1 MVDESTIDTN
11 LLYATVDDQV
21 ITALKFVERL
31 EKVYFLIRI
40 IEWLWYLNGIVE
52 SDPFFLQ
59 TTKNSAD
66 NVSLQILDVD
76 PKTIRIAFHLNVTR
90 EMTEKICQKLIFVL
104 QEIKNWS
111 PPPI

>member
-52 SDPFFLQ
+52 SDPFFFF
-59 TTKNSAD
+59 AD
-66 NVSLQILDVD
+66 NKKFCGQCFSTDFGC
-76 PKTIRIAFHLNVTR
+76 RS
-90 EMTEKICQKLIFVL
+90 
-104 QEIKNWS
+104 KND
-111 PPPI
+111 

>member
-40 IEWLWYLNGIVE
+40 IE
-52 SDPFFLQ
+52 
-59 TTKNSAD
+59 
-66 NVSLQILDVD
+66 
-76 PKTIRIAFHLNVTR
+76 
-90 EMTEKICQKLIFVL
+90 
-104 QEIKNWS
+104 
-111 PPPI
+111 

>member
-52 SDPFFLQ
+52 SDPFFADYKKFCGQ
-59 TTKNSAD
+59 CFSTDFGCRSKND
-66 NVSLQILDVD
+66 
-76 PKTIRIAFHLNVTR
+76 
-90 EMTEKICQKLIFVL
+90 
-104 QEIKNWS
+104 
-111 PPPI
+111 